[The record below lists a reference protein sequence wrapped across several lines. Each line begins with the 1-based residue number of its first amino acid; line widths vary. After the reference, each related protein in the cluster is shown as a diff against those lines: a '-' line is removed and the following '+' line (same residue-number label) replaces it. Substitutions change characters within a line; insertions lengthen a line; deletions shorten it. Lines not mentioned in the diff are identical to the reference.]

1 MMQERDLQELAEL
14 VSDKATVL
22 SLYLNVDP
30 HRRSTGEY
38 KLALR
43 QLMERAAHLGAGQ
56 PDLDRVEQYFE
67 HEYNWQGKAIACFS
81 CQGVNFWRAYPLPV
95 PVKDAVLVG
104 HRAYLKPLSDL
115 WDEYERLG
123 VINLDK
129 EGARLFVYQ
138 LGALE
143 DTAGTLGTEVKRHK
157 QGGWGAD
164 KLQRH
169 EDEEAKHNLKEVA
182 ALADSFMRE
191 HKVER
196 VVLSGSEDNL
206 ALFRE
211 LLPRSLQDKV
221 VGHISVDMNASPNEI
236 RERAFEVAV
245 EADRRAESELLD
257 QVITVASKG
266 GAATLGLSDTL
277 VAMREGRVYQL
288 LVDTEY
294 HAPGYLCGNC
304 GAITIEERETCPYC
318 DHKLAAT
325 EDAVNLAIQG
335 AVNGGLRVI
344 VMDHDPRLAAAGS
357 IAAVLRY

>member
-1 MMQERDLQELAEL
+1 
-14 VSDKATVL
+14 V
-22 SLYLNVDP
+22 
-30 HRRSTGEY
+30 
-38 KLALR
+38 
-43 QLMERAAHLGAGQ
+43 
-56 PDLDRVEQYFE
+56 
-67 HEYNWQGKAIACFS
+67 ACFS
-81 CQGVNFWRAYPLPV
+81 CLAENFWRAYPLLV
-95 PVKDAVLVG
+95 PVNDAVFVG

-115 WDEYERLG
+115 WDQYERFG
-123 VINLDK
+123 VVSIDK

-169 EDEEAKHNLKEVA
+169 EDEEAKHNLKEAA
-182 ALADSFMRE
+182 ALADSFMRQ
-191 HKVER
+191 HKVGR

-221 VGHISVDMNASPNEI
+221 VGHISVDMNASPNEVW
-236 RERAFEVAV
+236 ERAFEVALA
-245 EADRRAESELLD
+245 ADLRAESELLD

-266 GAATLGLSDTL
+266 GAATLGLADTL
-277 VAMREGRVYQL
+277 VAMQEGRVYQL
-288 LVDTEY
+288 LVDIDY

-304 GAITIEERETCPYC
+304 GAITDQERETCPYC
-318 DHKLAAT
+318 GHKLTAT
-325 EDAVNLAIQG
+325 DDAVNLAIQR
-335 AVNGGLRVI
+335 AVNAGLRVT
-344 VMDHDPRLAAAGS
+344 VLDHDPRIADAGH

>member
-43 QLMERAAHLGAGQ
+43 QLLEQAAQLGAGQ
-56 PDLDRVEQYFE
+56 SDLDRVEHYFE
-67 HEYNWQGKAIACFS
+67 HEYNWQGRAIACFS
-81 CQGVNFWRAYPLPV
+81 CHSADFWRAYPLLV
-95 PVKDAVLVG
+95 PVNDSVFVS

-115 WDEYERLG
+115 WAEYERFG
-123 VINLDK
+123 VVNIDK
-129 EGARLFVYQ
+129 EGARLFVYH

-143 DTAGTLGTEVKRHK
+143 DSAGTLGTEVKRHK
-157 QGGWGAD
+157 QGGWAAD

-169 EDEEAKHNLKEVA
+169 EDEEAKHNLKEAA
-182 ALADSFMRE
+182 ALADSFMRQ

-211 LLPRSLQDKV
+211 LLPRSLQDRV
-221 VGHISVDMNASPNEI
+221 VGQISLDMNASPNEVW
-236 RERAFEVAV
+236 ERAFEVAL

-257 QVITVASKG
+257 QVITVAAKG
-266 GAATLGLSDTL
+266 GAATTGLADTL
-277 VAMREGRVYQL
+277 VAMQEGRMYQL
-288 LVDTEY
+288 LVDKDY
-294 HAPGYLCGNC
+294 HAPAYLCGNC
-304 GAITIEERETCPYC
+304 GAITVEERETCPYC
-318 DHKLAAT
+318 GQPMAAT
-325 EDAVNLAIQG
+325 DDAVNLAIQR
-335 AVNGGLRVI
+335 AVNAGLRVT
-344 VMDHDPRLAAAGS
+344 VLDHDPRLAQAGR